1 MYTESE
7 KRKMKEAQHVDMTM
21 EDPEVEALRQRRLE
35 ALKNASKARAQHLAD
50 GHGELREIVEEEFLR
65 EVPSTQCVVV
75 VVEGGGGGRAL
86 PVPPPHSLPPHPT
99 RPTPLSAGTLSCTS
113 STRSSC
119 RAR

>member
-1 MYTESE
+1 MRARACACGWPLLSLHPLPPPSSVAQAKADRAAMYTESE

-65 EVPSTQCVVV
+65 EVTSTKCVVG
-75 VVEGGGGGRAL
+75 VVE
-86 PVPPPHSLPPHPT
+86 
-99 RPTPLSAGTLSCTS
+99 
-113 STRSSC
+113 
-119 RAR
+119 